1 MVNFRIKRF
10 VISFVAIIIIIL
22 LFMTWFYPFSNYSIY
37 QSYNYKPDS
46 VMVAGYLED
55 LNEFKTSLEKDLEHE
70 NQEDGYINF
79 TVDRTQYVLS
89 LFEQDW
95 LVSKEPV
102 RISKR
107 DIEDMLF
114 KVENVR
120 ETLLDLIAREDY
132 TVEQRDYLVSTIK
145 NILYIE
151 DQLHVLKEGKG
162 TSRSSLRIQL
172 HNLHGE
178 FMGAFMMYSSFYN
191 LIRNPIENE

>member
-1 MVNFRIKRF
+1 MVNYRIKRF
-10 VISFVAIIIIIL
+10 VISFIAIIIIII
-22 LFMTWFYPFSNYSIY
+22 LFMTSFYPFSNYSMY

-46 VMVAGYLED
+46 VMVAGYLEE

-70 NQEDGYINF
+70 NQEKDGYINF
-79 TVDRTQYVLS
+79 TVDRTQYILS
-89 LFEQDW
+89 LFDQDW

-114 KVENVR
+114 KVGNVR

-162 TSRSSLRIQL
+162 TS
-172 HNLHGE
+172 
-178 FMGAFMMYSSFYN
+178 
-191 LIRNPIENE
+191 